1 MSEQVVASYQR
12 NPLLIDK
19 VGSFVNIVR
28 KDQETISDY
37 RERVI
42 KAYRELYE
50 LDNESFWRSLSYI
63 TTLKEKNIGYL
74 SVEDNLIE
82 ATSIVVSNEKIN
94 IIVDGTE
101 TIIDF
106 KDTKFLIDVI
116 EKFSQTPGL
125 IFNEIDAADKSW
137 HYCYSRNL
145 IPKSSERIYLR
156 KTTNS
161 FVEESPVDY
170 PVEFYNWLERDTG
183 TTIHDRVIFPGSDN
197 IGEGFIEY
205 KGFPLLLTWNPFLAL
220 SCNKE
225 EFKNILKDEDGL
237 ITQKGAKLI
246 NKILEKQ
253 NTYWGE

>member
-1 MSEQVVASYQR
+1 MSEQVTASYQR

-19 VGSFVNIVR
+19 IGSFVNILR
-28 KDQETISDY
+28 KNEEDINDY

-63 TTLKEKNIGYL
+63 TTLKDKNIGYL
-74 SVEDNLIE
+74 SVEDDLIE
-82 ATSIVVSNEKIN
+82 TSSIQISNEKIE
-94 IIVDGTE
+94 IVINE
-101 TIIDF
+101 IKSIIDF

-116 EKFSQTPGL
+116 EKFSQIPGL
-125 IFNEIDAADKSW
+125 VFNAINDKDRSW

-161 FVEESPVDY
+161 LVEESPVDY
-170 PVEFYNWLERDTG
+170 PIAFYDWLERSEL
-183 TTIHDRVIFPGSDN
+183 TTINNRVIRPGSDDVR
-197 IGEGFIEY
+197 EGFLEY
-205 KGFPLLLTWNPFLAL
+205 KGYPLLLTWNPFLAL

>member
-82 ATSIVVSNEKIN
+82 ATSIVV
-94 IIVDGTE
+94 
-101 TIIDF
+101 
-106 KDTKFLIDVI
+106 
-116 EKFSQTPGL
+116 
-125 IFNEIDAADKSW
+125 
-137 HYCYSRNL
+137 
-145 IPKSSERIYLR
+145 
-156 KTTNS
+156 
-161 FVEESPVDY
+161 
-170 PVEFYNWLERDTG
+170 
-183 TTIHDRVIFPGSDN
+183 
-197 IGEGFIEY
+197 
-205 KGFPLLLTWNPFLAL
+205 
-220 SCNKE
+220 
-225 EFKNILKDEDGL
+225 
-237 ITQKGAKLI
+237 
-246 NKILEKQ
+246 
-253 NTYWGE
+253 